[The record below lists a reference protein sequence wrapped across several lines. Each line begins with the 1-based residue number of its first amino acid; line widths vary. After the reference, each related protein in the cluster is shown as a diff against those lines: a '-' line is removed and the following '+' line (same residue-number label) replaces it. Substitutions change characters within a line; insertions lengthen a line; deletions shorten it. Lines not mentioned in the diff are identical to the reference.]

1 MGAHRRAEGLPH
13 AAGRHSAGS
22 GAARP
27 AHRSARARLNAF
39 LADERAATSIEY
51 ALIAS
56 IVSIAIVTAVTSI
69 GGTLT
74 GWAWDVVAGFNQ

>member
-1 MGAHRRAEGLPH
+1 M
-13 AAGRHSAGS
+13 
-22 GAARP
+22 
-27 AHRSARARLNAF
+27 
-39 LADERAATSIEY
+39 
-51 ALIAS
+51 AS